1 MTQSYKRQHCL
12 AVSVTQDLPFW
23 ILPLWRGQN
32 SNFKG
37 QLYKQD
43 IGVFIFHSK
52 HRHKQQGSSGWFM
65 RWECFFEL
73 YVRWELPFKSGEEH
87 TAAVFSEELSQWLLP
102 RWSQLLGTQNE
113 VLSFH
118 SLSLT
123 HIQSQHT
130 REGHFSFIYFPEEL
144 FLALS
149 RHDTKQATE
158 LCFMYRNSLL
168 EYKELLVIVTED
180 CWLIP
185 GALQYSWGIIIDFSF
200 LPTGIV
206 LVISHCSCKARRLI
220 LLKSHLGSLHGRC
233 CMM

>member
-1 MTQSYKRQHCL
+1 MVDGGCSQEWGGTDDGWLCWGALPVAQVVPAAGYSKWSSL
-12 AVSVTQDLPFW
+12 LPF
-23 ILPLWRGQN
+23 
-32 SNFKG
+32 
-37 QLYKQD
+37 
-43 IGVFIFHSK
+43 
-52 HRHKQQGSSGWFM
+52 
-65 RWECFFEL
+65 
-73 YVRWELPFKSGEEH
+73 
-87 TAAVFSEELSQWLLP
+87 
-102 RWSQLLGTQNE
+102 
-113 VLSFH
+113 

-144 FLALS
+144 FLALF

-158 LCFMYRNSLL
+158 LCFIDRNSLL
-168 EYKELLVIVTED
+168 EYKELLVIVTEE

-206 LVISHCSCKARRLI
+206 LAISHCSCKARRLI

-233 CMM
+233 CRM